1 MQELFQAAFSPPNI
15 VFTTLLCLV
24 LVYWLTVFMG
34 LLDIGAVDI
43 DIDIDADIDVDV
55 DVDVDGDVSVGGL
68 SGLLLFFNFGRVPF
82 MVVLSFLILSMWS
95 ISIVLNYYWGQG
107 SLGFAALMVV
117 PNLAASLLI
126 TKVVTSPLV
135 PIFKKLDGAEAP
147 VDYIGQVC
155 TLTLSAGPGDLG
167 QAEVRYN
174 GTNLLI
180 SVMGDKEQMKKGEK
194 GLIVQENKEKSYFI
208 IQKLEN

>member
-1 MQELFQAAFSPPNI
+1 MQELFQAAFSSPTI

-34 LLDIGAVDI
+34 LLDIGAMDI
-43 DIDIDADIDVDV
+43 DIDIDADVDVDV
-55 DVDVDGDVSVGGL
+55 DVDVDGDVSVGGI
-68 SGLLLFFNFGRVPF
+68 SGILFFFNFGRVPF
-82 MVVLSFLILSMWS
+82 MVVLSFLVLSMWA
-95 ISIVLNYYWGQG
+95 ISIVLDYYWGQG
-107 SLGFAALMVV
+107 SLSFAALMFL

-135 PIFKKLDGAEAP
+135 PVFKRLDGGEAP

-155 TLTLSAGPGDLG
+155 TLTLSAGPGDMG
-167 QAEVRYN
+167 QAEVYYN
-174 GTNLLI
+174 GSNLLI
-180 SVMGDKEQMKKGEK
+180 SVMGDKDKMKKGEK

>member
-24 LVYWLTVFMG
+24 MVYWLTVFLG
-34 LLDIGAVDI
+34 LLDIGAM
-43 DIDIDADIDVDV
+43 DIDIDADVDV
-55 DVDVDGDVSVGGL
+55 DVDVDGDMSVGGL
-68 SGLLLFFNFGRVPF
+68 SGILFFFNFGRVPF
-82 MVVLSFLILSMWS
+82 MVVLSFLILSMWA

-107 SLGFAALMVV
+107 SLGVAALMLL
-117 PNLAASLLI
+117 PNLAVSLLI

-135 PIFKKLDGAEAP
+135 PVFKRLDGAEAP
-147 VDYIGQVC
+147 VDYIGQIC
-155 TLTLSAGPGDLG
+155 TLTLSAGPGDMG
-167 QAEVRYN
+167 QAEVLYN

-208 IQKLEN
+208 IQKIEN